1 MTPTQELVDDI
12 YRDKVRAAR
21 AASMDEK
28 LWIGEELFHYAAGI
42 TMAGIRH
49 QHPEADEAEDAAAAE
64 ENAENSCKTGVK
76 TEEGELRRKAL
87 GESGAPGR
95 T

>member
-49 QHPEADEAEDAAAAE
+49 QHPEADEAEVLRIL
-64 ENAENSCKTGVK
+64 KQRL
-76 TEEGELRRKAL
+76 ELRERMEQHRA
-87 GESGAPGR
+87 
-95 T
+95 

>member
-21 AASMDEK
+21 ATSMDEK
-28 LWIGEELFHYAAGI
+28 LWIGEELFHYAARI

-49 QHPEADEAEDAAAAE
+49 QHPEADEAEVLRIL
-64 ENAENSCKTGVK
+64 KQRL
-76 TEEGELRRKAL
+76 ELRERMEQHRA
-87 GESGAPGR
+87 
-95 T
+95 